1 MKCAVL
7 PDTNV
12 VAAASVHAKSDVLDI
27 VVSEPH
33 HDESRLLLDAFLDPG
48 SDGWCVASPTVIGE
62 VYRVTRRAATQATH
76 RAFTKQCVKKGGV
89 WVSEMG
95 RIVEHCVNE
104 SFRLVSSMAK
114 YDLHPF
120 SVEAKLVEVDKM
132 TEDIKKRYRDT
143 ALETAFGS
151 PNGVP
156 GSPGGSV
163 GSGAE
168 QAAAGFGQDDASQ
181 YERFLRREPTGNTMD
196 KRILAEAVAI
206 RDGIS
211 GKAERLCIASN
222 DMGIF
227 APLRLRGGRESGPI
241 VDMIRDRFGIE
252 CGLPRTIRTLCT
264 GAHGS

>member
-12 VAAASVHAKSDVLDI
+12 VVAASVHAKSDVLDI

-76 RAFTKQCVKKGGV
+76 RAFTKQRVKKGGV

-151 PNGVP
+151 PRGVP
-156 GSPGGSV
+156 GSPGGS
-163 GSGAE
+163 G
-168 QAAAGFGQDDASQ
+168 
-181 YERFLRREPTGNTMD
+181 
-196 KRILAEAVAI
+196 
-206 RDGIS
+206 
-211 GKAERLCIASN
+211 
-222 DMGIF
+222 
-227 APLRLRGGRESGPI
+227 LRGRTGSRRVWAGRCVAVRKIPQEGA
-241 VDMIRDRFGIE
+241 DRKHYGQE
-252 CGLPRTIRTLCT
+252 DTRRGR
-264 GAHGS
+264 GH